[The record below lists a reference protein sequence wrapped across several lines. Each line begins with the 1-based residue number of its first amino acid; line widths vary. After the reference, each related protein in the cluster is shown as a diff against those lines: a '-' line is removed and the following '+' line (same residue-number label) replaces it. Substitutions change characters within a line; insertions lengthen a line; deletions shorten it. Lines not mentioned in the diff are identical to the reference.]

1 MKGKKILTLLSCVF
15 VVFVFMASPA
25 NVQASEFQVPSVY
38 PTIQAGIDAAA
49 AGAGGGIVRVAPGT
63 YSVASGEIFPI
74 ILTDGVELIGA
85 GAAVCTLD
93 ATGFYTEV
101 IRCPDATPTRIEGF
115 TIVNGDG
122 YLGGGIACYSGS
134 FPVIVNN
141 FIIDNNARSGGGI
154 VCHPDSFPSIINN
167 IFMGNYAF
175 YGGAIYCHTASAP
188 MIINNTIVGNSA
200 VYGAGIYCYTNSSG
214 ATIANNIINQNT
226 VTSLGAGI
234 YCRFS
239 SPFIDYNSVYDNIRS
254 SDSLP
259 QDYYGCIRGP
269 NDISV
274 DPEFVDSGAGDY
286 HLQSYS
292 FCVDAGTNDFLW
304 LVNFDFEGNPRP
316 LDGDG
321 SERVDIGADEVVPLP
336 VADAGSDQNVSA
348 DADCQAT
355 VTLDGTDSDD
365 LGGGDLTYTWT
376 GPLGDADGTEPT
388 ITVTLGLGEHT
399 FTLTVSNV
407 NGTGTDEVVI
417 TVEDTTPPELAQPSL
432 PDVTGECSAEI
443 TTYPTATDTCSE
455 DIITGTTEDPLFYD
469 EQGTY
474 TVTWTFDDGN
484 GNTVTQTQ
492 RVIVQDVTAPDPDVA
507 TLPTV
512 EGICSAIIETA
523 PTATDN
529 CSSSSIE
536 GTTTD
541 PLSYTDQGIHTVTW
555 TFDDGNGNTAT
566 QTQTV
571 IVQDV
576 TAPVPNVAALL
587 DVSGECSAVIETAP
601 TATDN
606 CTGSIPGTTSDPL
619 SYTEHGTYTVTWT
632 FDDGNGNTATQTQTV
647 IVQDVTAPVPNV
659 AALLDV
665 SGECSAVIETA
676 PTATDNC
683 TGSIPGTTS
692 DPLSYTEHGTHTVTW
707 TYDDGNGNTATQ
719 TQTVTVEDV
728 TPPEIHLSDPA
739 CVEIKKW
746 KLANMLTVS
755 AQDNCSSNVEWTID
769 KVEIFNRGGRRVR
782 GRGVY
787 SVNGSNIFVYPRG
800 RDWSVRVTVTAAD
813 ASGNTKTEQISKS
826 LLRCNRMSEQM
837 ARWLRWL
844 FYLMWKMGCC
854 R

>member
-321 SERVDIGADEVVPLP
+321 DGSERVDIGADEVVPLP

-576 TAPVPNVAALL
+576 TAPVPDVAALL

-606 CTGSIPGTTSDPL
+606 CAGP
-619 SYTEHGTYTVTWT
+619 
-632 FDDGNGNTATQTQTV
+632 
-647 IVQDVTAPVPNV
+647 IV
-659 AALLDV
+659 
-665 SGECSAVIETA
+665 
-676 PTATDNC
+676 
-683 TGSIPGTTS
+683 GTTS